1 MRKKQ
6 PYLMAMVLGT
16 AIAAM
21 PGNLAACQEISE
33 RALGTIERYCT
44 TCWRNAHLPQDRW
57 EDCTQEVIRRL
68 LERIPMERWRQLLA
82 QETEER
88 REFLRAI
95 DTVKKRHQR
104 DRMKGHPLPEALSD
118 SHAFDRD
125 RRNDELDAV
134 REIADDL
141 LTERQR
147 KIIQKTLE
155 GASVRDIA
163 LEMNIT
169 ADRAS
174 DEKYKA
180 IQRLRK
186 YFQAHPEWM

>member
-6 PYLMAMVLGT
+6 TYLMAMVLGT
-16 AIAAM
+16 ALAAM
-21 PGNLAACQEISE
+21 PGNLNASTELSE
-33 RALGTIERYCT
+33 RALSNIERYCI
-44 TCWRNAHLPQDRW
+44 TCWRNAHLPPDRW
-57 EDCTQEVIRRL
+57 DDCTQEVLRRL
-68 LERIPMERWRQLLA
+68 LERVPMQRWMQLLA

-104 DRMKGHPLPEALSD
+104 DRLKGNPLPDALAD
-118 SHAFDRD
+118 TGNLAEDARH
-125 RRNDELDAV
+125 DEIDAV
-134 REIADDL
+134 REVAGEL
-141 LTERQR
+141 LTDRQQ

-155 GASVRDIA
+155 GYSVRDIA
-163 LEMNIT
+163 MEMNMS

-186 YFQAHPEWM
+186 YFQSHPEWV